1 MQDMYKIM
9 CKDILKKYY
18 SVRGT
23 IGDISLQIEEINGR
37 LTSTTARYGIDPV
50 QGGGNGVEENYLNN
64 LAKKALLEKNNED
77 NIKLVEDVEEA
88 LKVLSEKEE
97 DIVLTLFAS
106 GKRGMAEKLAEKYH
120 YDKSYIYRIADD
132 GLKRISYKLFGDA

>member
-1 MQDMYKIM
+1 MQDIYKIL

-18 SVRGT
+18 SVRNT
-23 IGDISLQIEEINGR
+23 IGDISLQIEEINSR

-77 NIKLVEDVEEA
+77 NIQLIDTVEEA
-88 LKVLSEKEE
+88 LKVLTDKEE
-97 DIVLTLFAS
+97 DITLTLFAS
-106 GKRGMAEKLAEKYH
+106 GKRGMADKLADKYH
-120 YDKSYIYRIADD
+120 YDKSYIYTIANES
-132 GLKRISYKLFGDA
+132 LKKISYKVFGDA